1 MNLKSN
7 ILTPQQQAAINHT
20 SGPLLLIAGP
30 GAGKTRVIIEKCVHL
45 LKESGKKPENLLV
58 TTFTNKATEELYDRL
73 YTKLGDIAQKIT
85 VSTIHSFCQK
95 LLSSFPGQNPL
106 GAHFEVLDGEDQFL
120 LVYDNL
126 KALGLSQY
134 PKTRVADFIHAVI
147 STFNLCTEEC
157 VDPDRFIEE
166 AKKNG
171 KELLGLK
178 AASDEAIEEYCA
190 VAEAYKKYRK
200 LLFDERLVDFPLLQ
214 ETAYRMVKDNPE
226 VKKELGQKYQYV
238 LIDEYQDTNRL
249 QVMLFKEI
257 TGPQYN
263 ICAVGDDDQSIYRFR
278 GANVQSFLDFRKDF
292 PNAKEIKLTA
302 NFRSTP
308 VIVEATSSLIEKNAP
323 DHTPKDLKSAR
334 ECCSVTPVN
343 CHEPTAPEEAAAVV
357 DALYSWKKK
366 EIITSWNEVAILLR
380 SVKSHSAPY
389 IEELQ
394 KKKIPVVAFG
404 QCAFFEREDMSKI
417 RDVLKF
423 CGYKSKCPVA
433 GIRPPLFEVS
443 DKTLNILAGLKDDPA
458 PWDGPNTI
466 DALNIPD
473 KDLPVIK
480 RLASLRKR
488 TLDGEYKHH
497 LLGLFY
503 DVLDC
508 SGYFRRILKSYGEGK
523 DESAE
528 AALCNLAVFSDLIS
542 RFQKRVRSANLYKFN
557 EYLYFIQDSVAEAEV
572 VLPGREAIRLMTVH
586 QAKGLEFPVVVI
598 GAAME
603 QRFPSGFRRPKYPV
617 PKELKISKNADDEE
631 THRRDERRLFY
642 VGMTRAED
650 LLVIGSADKVN
661 VRGSG
666 PSKFINEIKQSAI
679 VRSVQDI
686 KERPVR
692 KQEKGKAPDRKRLSY
707 SGLHAYVL
715 CPLQYKLVY
724 ECDFAVPQVYWAY
737 FGGAVHNLLEHVHKQ
752 ALQGHILKPAELPE
766 LWKAMWKPP
775 ESWDKER
782 KETMGKTG
790 LSYLER
796 YITNYADR
804 LRSVYW
810 VEEQIEIPVPETNLL
825 LTGRLDL
832 ACKANN
838 GIQII
843 DFKIRKRIGLAVM
856 REDLQVQ
863 VYALAAVKT
872 RGEVVNN
879 ITLHLLGE
887 KPGNEIEE
895 FTWNDTVKQE
905 VEKTIQKACK
915 GIQDGK
921 FNAQPGIHC
930 RFCDFRSLCPFS
942 TAPEKKEE
950 QDDEIALGTEAE
962 KVG

>member
-1 MNLKSN
+1 MTPNS
-7 ILTPQQQAAINHT
+7 LTSAQLSAVSHT

-45 LKESGKKPENLLV
+45 INESHINPENLLV

-73 YTKLGDIAQKIT
+73 CISLGDIAQKIT
-85 VSTIHSFCQK
+85 VCTIHSFCQK
-95 LLSSFPGQNPL
+95 LLSSYPGQNPL
-106 GAHFEVLDGEDQFL
+106 GAHFEVLDGEEQFL

-126 KALGLSQY
+126 KVLGLSQY
-134 PKTRVADFIHAVI
+134 PKMRVADFIHSVI

-157 VDPDRFIEE
+157 VDPDRFMVE
-166 AKKNG
+166 AKQNG

-190 VAEAYKKYRK
+190 VAEAYKKYKK
-200 LLFDERLVDFPLLQ
+200 LLTDERLVDFPLLQ
-214 ETAYRMVKDNPE
+214 ETAYEMVKKHPE

-257 TGPQYN
+257 TAPHYN

-278 GANVQSFLDFRKDF
+278 GANVKSFLDFKKDF

-308 VIVEATSSLIEKNAP
+308 VIVEATSSLIEHNVP
-323 DHTPKDLKSAR
+323 EHTPKDLTSAR
-334 ECCSVTPVN
+334 EGCSVTPVN
-343 CHEPTAPEEAAAVV
+343 CHEHTAPEEAMAVV
-357 DALYSWKKK
+357 ETLRSWKKK
-366 EIITSWNEVAILLR
+366 DIIKSWNEVAILLR
-380 SVKSHSAPY
+380 SVKSHSGPY
-389 IEELQ
+389 IEELN

-404 QCAFFEREDMSKI
+404 LCSFFEREDMGEI

-423 CGYKSKCPVA
+423 CGYKSKCPVT
-433 GIRPPLFEVS
+433 GIRPPLFELS
-443 DKTLNILAGLKDDPA
+443 DKTTKILAGLKDDPA
-458 PWDGPNTI
+458 PWDYPNAMG
-466 DALNIPD
+466 ALNIPD
-473 KDLPVIK
+473 KDLGIIK
-480 RLASLRKR
+480 RLGSLRKH

-503 DVLDC
+503 DILDC
-508 SGYFRRILKSYGEGK
+508 SGYFRRIIKDHAEGK
-523 DESAE
+523 DESGE
-528 AALCNLAVFSDLIS
+528 AALYNLAVFSDLIS

-557 EYLYFIQDSVAEAEV
+557 EYLYFIQDSIAEAEV
-572 VLPGREAIRLMTVH
+572 ALPGKEAVRIMTVH

-603 QRFPSGFRRPKYPV
+603 QRFPLGFRRPKYPV
-617 PKELKISKNADDEE
+617 PANLTKSGSIVDEPA
-631 THRRDERRLFY
+631 HRRDERRLFY
-642 VGMTRAED
+642 VAMTRAED
-650 LLVIGSADKVN
+650 LLLIGSADKVK

-666 PSKFINEIKQSAI
+666 PSKFIKEIKQGAI

-686 KERPVR
+686 KERPR
-692 KQEKGKAPDRKRLSY
+692 RGQEKNKAPDRKRLSY

-737 FGGAVHNLLEHVHKQ
+737 FGGAVHNLLEHIHKQ
-752 ALQGHILKPAELPE
+752 ALKGNILTSAELPG
-766 LWKAMWKPP
+766 LWKTMWKPP

-790 LSYLER
+790 LSYLDR

-804 LRSVYW
+804 LRTVYW

-832 ACKANN
+832 ACKTDN

-863 VYALAAVKT
+863 VYALAATKT
-872 RGEVVNN
+872 RGEVVNH

-887 KPGNEIEE
+887 NPGNEIEE
-895 FTWNDTVKQE
+895 FTWNDTVKEE
-905 VEKTIQKACK
+905 VEKTIQGACR

-921 FNAQPGIHC
+921 FDAQPGKQC

-950 QDDEIALGTEAE
+950 QEDEIALGTEAE

>member
-1 MNLKSN
+1 MTPNS
-7 ILTPQQQAAINHT
+7 LTPAQLSAVSHT

-45 LKESGKKPENLLV
+45 VNESHIKPENLLV

-73 YTKLGDIAQKIT
+73 YISLGDIAQKIT
-85 VSTIHSFCQK
+85 VCTIHSFCQK
-95 LLSSFPGQNPL
+95 LLSSYPSQNPL
-106 GAHFEVLDGEDQFL
+106 GAHFEVLDGEEQFL

-134 PKTRVADFIHAVI
+134 PKTRVADFIHSVI

-157 VDPDRFIEE
+157 VDPDRFIGE

-171 KELLGLK
+171 KGLLGLK

-200 LLFDERLVDFPLLQ
+200 LLTDERLVDFPLLQ
-214 ETAYRMVKDNPE
+214 ETAYCMVKNNSE
-226 VKKELGQKYQYV
+226 VKKELAQRYQYV

-278 GANVQSFLDFRKDF
+278 GANVKSFLDFRKDF

-323 DHTPKDLKSAR
+323 EHTPKDLTSAR

-343 CHEPTAPEEAAAVV
+343 CHEHTAPEEAAAVV
-357 DALYSWKKK
+357 EALQSWRKK
-366 EIITSWNEVAILLR
+366 EIIRSWNEVAILLR

-389 IEELQ
+389 IEELN
-394 KKKIPVVAFG
+394 KRKIPVVAFG
-404 QCAFFEREDMSKI
+404 LCSFFEREDMSEL

-433 GIRPPLFEVS
+433 GIRPPLFELS
-443 DKTLNILAGLKDDPA
+443 DKATKILAGLKDDPA
-458 PWDGPNTI
+458 PWDYPHAMA
-466 DALNIPD
+466 ALNIPD
-473 KDLPVIK
+473 KDLGIIK
-480 RLASLRKR
+480 RLGSLRKH
-488 TLDGEYKHH
+488 TLEGEYTHH

-503 DVLDC
+503 DILDC
-508 SGYFRRILKSYGEGK
+508 SGYFRRILEGRAEGK
-523 DESAE
+523 DGSGE
-528 AALCNLAVFSDLIS
+528 AALYNLAVFSDLIS

-572 VLPGREAIRLMTVH
+572 ALPANEAVRIMTVH

-617 PKELKISKNADDEE
+617 PAYLRESKSTDDEE

-650 LLVIGSADKVN
+650 LLIIGSADKVN

-666 PSKFINEIKQSAI
+666 PSKFIKEIKQSAI

-686 KERPVR
+686 KKRPFR
-692 KQEKGKAPDRKRLSY
+692 NGKKGKAPDRKRLSY

-752 ALQGHILKPAELPE
+752 ALKGSILTPAELPG
-766 LWKAMWKPP
+766 LWKTMWKPP

-790 LSYLER
+790 LSYLDR

-804 LRSVYW
+804 LRTVYW
-810 VEEQIEIPVPETNLL
+810 VEEQVELPVPESNLL
-825 LTGRLDL
+825 ITGRLDL
-832 ACKANN
+832 ACKGNN
-838 GIQII
+838 GLQII
-843 DFKIRKRIGLAVM
+843 DFKIRKRMGLAVM

-863 VYALAAVKT
+863 VYALAAFKA
-872 RGEVVNN
+872 RGEVVNK

-895 FTWNDTVKQE
+895 FAWNDSVKQE
-905 VEKTIQKACK
+905 VEETIQKACK

-921 FNAQPGIHC
+921 FDAQPGIHC

-942 TAPEKKEE
+942 TAPEIKEE
-950 QDDEIALGTEAE
+950 QDDEIAIGTEAE
-962 KVG
+962 KIG